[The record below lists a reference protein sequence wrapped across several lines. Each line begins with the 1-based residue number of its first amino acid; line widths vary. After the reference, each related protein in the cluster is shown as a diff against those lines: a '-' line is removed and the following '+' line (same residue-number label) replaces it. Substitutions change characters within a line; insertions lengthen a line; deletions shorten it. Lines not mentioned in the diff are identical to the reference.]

1 MNDIECEIAFAN
13 SAYLSE
19 LWAIRD
25 LTRIKTL
32 CLSQWKAENEEQL
45 QDEVRHARSLL
56 DFLKSTG
63 QPMVADLKFSMQERL
78 YAQYVDLGKSTSLA
92 EVCAVHDVTEWRAAW
107 IYRTF
112 IKHGQSTEL
121 KNISR
126 AILEDEKRHAQVT
139 GLGMQQSAAL
149 LTSALQG
156 IDRRLFRREIP
167 ERFGR
172 QLIHNSDFWT
182 FYFAGAEKVS
192 A

>member
-1 MNDIECEIAFAN
+1 MNVVECELAFAN

-25 LTRIKTL
+25 LTRIKSL
-32 CLSQWKAENEEQL
+32 CPLQWKAENEDQL
-45 QDEVRHARSLL
+45 QDEVQHARLLL
-56 DFLKSTG
+56 DFLKSTA
-63 QPMVADLKFSMQERL
+63 QPIVNDLKFSMQERL
-78 YAQYVDLGKSTSLA
+78 YAKYVDLGKSTCLA

-112 IKHGQSTEL
+112 IKNGQSAEL

-126 AILEDEKRHAQVT
+126 VILEDEKRHAQVT

-156 IDRRLFRREIP
+156 IDRRLFRREVP
-167 ERFGR
+167 DRFGR
-172 QLIHNSDFWT
+172 KLIHNPDFWA
-182 FYFAGAEKVS
+182 FYFAGAKKVS
-192 A
+192 T